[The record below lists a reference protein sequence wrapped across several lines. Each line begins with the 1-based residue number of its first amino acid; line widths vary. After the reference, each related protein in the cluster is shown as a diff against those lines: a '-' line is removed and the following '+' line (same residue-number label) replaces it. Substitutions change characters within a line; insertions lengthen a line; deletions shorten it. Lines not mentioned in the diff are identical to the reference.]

1 MTNTIGG
8 FTGRFCGSSLC
19 RRVTPGARRVLFG
32 TFCLSAACTV
42 TAATVLSF
50 DRLSDNHVSTTGR
63 VSTLDFTIES
73 WVRQTVADTE
83 NQIYAQDNGST
94 GRIFFSI
101 WGGRP
106 TLQVSG
112 TRQYAATNLTLN
124 AWHHFAA
131 TRDTAGYVRM
141 YLDGQLVHGPA
152 YYNKDLPATSAN
164 TLTSIGLLLRAK
176 NGFRG
181 DLAELRLW
189 NIERTQLEI
198 QSDMNRRAAGSEIGL
213 VHCWPLDEGSGTT
226 AFDRAGSADG
236 LITGAAW
243 STRPDLPIV
252 SDLPSGSWISAAGGD
267 WATAANWLDS
277 LPAQGVGA
285 TAYFTNQPPAAITV
299 HNNMAGLALGTLA
312 VNGTHSHTFTGN
324 TITLTNATG
333 SAAISTDSG
342 AHTLALQLATTA
354 SGLSIA
360 TLAPG
365 AFTVGGVIS
374 GSGAL
379 AVNPAGSGGGTV
391 TLAAAN
397 TFAAPLT
404 LGCGTLAVALLAD
417 GGQPSAIGAASGDP
431 ANLILGPGT
440 LRYTGPAVTIDRGLT
455 ANAGVRKAALL
466 SVDTSLT
473 LTGPIT
479 NAAGALIKTGPG
491 TLIYAS
497 PAASLIGRQQSA
509 GITTQAP
516 YPANGDAP
524 ANGFG
529 CFTVAGGKVILGA
542 HPAQTNLFQ
551 EEVTVGAYT
560 TDQAGQEVT
569 AELECVGGYHRFNN
583 YLDIGYYNGTSVTAP
598 TPLQPTLTVSG
609 GTISADKLIIAF
621 GYHTNQNTHAV
632 LNISGG
638 TMTVDNE
645 IRFGDQRG
653 DPDSP
658 MLATINLSGG
668 EFRHVSTTAGLRMG
682 WRFPAA
688 DAALN
693 ITGGLFE
700 EYADV
705 MMAQNGNTS
714 TLYLGG
720 GILRMRN
727 ITHNSVTGTSRLT
740 FDGGVLQPRAAGY
753 TLRGLSTAH
762 VSTGGARID
771 TSLAPYTIT
780 QDLLHDPLGATPDG
794 GLVKTGAHPLT
805 LAFTNAT
812 YSGTTA
818 VQEGELRIGGN
829 GTQTVAVAALT
840 VASGAAV
847 GFTFTADGSSNDRL
861 YVAASPAFA
870 AGSLVALT
878 LAGTELPFTKN
889 GTYTLLTYSAA
900 DSAVSGLAC
909 AAPAPG
915 KTYAFAASAGAVT
928 VTIGD
933 GDAVWGTDADG
944 AWSTAANWTA
954 APLPGGPARFDDV
967 ISAPRTVTT
976 AGQTASGLFFNNA
989 NTYTLGGS
997 GLTLS
1002 SGATLAVEQGAHA
1015 VEAPLTLADS
1025 AAVTL
1030 APGSALTLGPLAGTT
1045 LTAQGNGTLTLAAA
1059 PALAA
1064 IALDVPAL
1072 NLGGSFTVASPVALA
1087 RTTTVAPADN
1097 AAASL
1102 SGTLSGN
1109 AGLTKSGASTLTL
1122 SGLNTYSGATRIDN
1136 GTLTAASLADGG
1148 QPSAIG
1154 AAGGSAADL
1163 VIGPGTFRYSGPGM
1177 AVQRGLTLAAPQN
1190 RAAIIRIEEAS
1201 DLTLTGPI
1209 ASTSGAF
1216 IKTGPGTL
1224 RLAQPNGAN
1233 KLMTHGS
1240 PNETARLNIG
1250 PNGES
1255 PTQGFSGV
1263 SVVDGTL
1270 TLGAPGQT
1278 NTLSRIFVGLFSS
1291 DLPGGET
1298 AGELVITDGIL
1309 NLNGTL
1315 LAVGRNNGTATTA
1328 PGGLAS
1334 RLTVSGGLITNANH
1348 LSLGYQNA
1356 GLSGYNAR
1364 PVMEMSGGTVV
1375 INNFFISESSGAK
1388 STVTLTGGT
1397 VRALV
1402 SARFAMAAN
1411 TEALFTLD
1419 GDALFETVGAFDTQ
1433 LGYNNSATA
1442 VATLRLNGGT
1452 LSTRNIVKA
1461 ASAQGTLSWNGGTLR
1476 PHTAGQTLQ
1485 NLTAVQMSTNGAV
1498 IDTSLAAYTVAQD
1511 LLTDPALAGAAD
1523 GGLLKLGAHALG
1535 LTGSGNTFRGPV
1547 RVNAGL
1553 LRARLGGT
1561 NDLAVA
1567 EGAAFD
1573 ALGERCTVGAL
1584 TGTGTLSNGVIA
1596 VVGTLDPGTNG
1607 APAGAAMTVQHLA
1620 LTEGAVVACP
1630 WSTNSL
1636 GQITCDRVTVT
1647 GSLTV
1652 EGPGRFDLG
1661 RTEAAPIPMPFSQT
1675 VMTYGS
1681 FSGTFAGWKAVNTGL
1696 PEGKATTT
1704 LVETAAGQVT
1714 LHVRY
1719 SGTLLLVQ

>member
-1 MTNTIGG
+1 MTNKFGG
-8 FTGRFCGSSLC
+8 FPGRYCGLPSC
-19 RRVTPGARRVLFG
+19 WFATPRIRRVLFG
-32 TFCLSAACTV
+32 AFCLLAAGG
-42 TAATVLSF
+42 AAAANVLSF

-63 VSTLDFTIES
+63 VSALGFTIET
-73 WVRQTVADTE
+73 WVCQTASDTE
-83 NQIYAQDNGST
+83 NQVYTQDNSGT

-101 WGGRP
+101 WSGKP
-106 TLQVSG
+106 TLQISG
-112 TRQYAATNLTLN
+112 TRQSAGTNLTLN
-124 AWHHFAA
+124 TWQHFAA
-131 TRDTAGYVRM
+131 TRDAAGYVRM

-181 DLAELRLW
+181 HLAELRLW

-198 QSDMNRRAAGSEIGL
+198 QTAMNRRLSGPEIGL

-236 LITGAAW
+236 LITGATW
-243 STRPDLPIV
+243 STRLDLPIM

-267 WATAANWLDS
+267 WATAANWHDS
-277 LPAQGVGA
+277 LPAQGAGA
-285 TAYFTNQPPAAITV
+285 TAFFTNQPPASIAV
-299 HNNMAGLALGTLA
+299 HNNLAGLALGSLV
-312 VNGTHSHTFTGN
+312 VNGTNGHTFTGN
-324 TITLTNATG
+324 AITLTNATG
-333 SAAISTDSG
+333 SAMIVSDNG
-342 AHTLALQLATTA
+342 AHTLALPLATTP

-374 GSGAL
+374 GAGPL
-379 AVNPAGSGGGTV
+379 AVNPTSSGGGAV
-391 TLAAAN
+391 TFAASN
-397 TFAAPLT
+397 TFTAPLT

-417 GGQPSAIGAASGDP
+417 GGQPSAIGAAAGDP

-455 ANAGVRKAALL
+455 VKAGASKAALL
-466 SVDTSLT
+466 SVDTALT

-491 TLIYAS
+491 TLTYAS

-509 GITTQAP
+509 AITTQAP
-516 YPANGDAP
+516 YPANGDSP
-524 ANGFG
+524 ASGFG

-560 TDQAGQEVT
+560 TDQAGQEVS
-569 AELECVGGYHRFNN
+569 AELEFVGGYHRFNS

-598 TPLQPTLTVSG
+598 TPLQPTITVSG
-609 GTISADKLIIAF
+609 GTVSADKLIIAF
-621 GYHTNQNTHAV
+621 GYHTNLNTHAV

-668 EFRHVSTTAGLRMG
+668 EFRHMSTTAGLRMG
-682 WRFPAA
+682 WRSPAA
-688 DAALN
+688 NGALN
-693 ITGGLFE
+693 ITGGLFD

-705 MMAQNGNTS
+705 MMAQNGSTS

-740 FDGGVLQPRAAGY
+740 FNGGVLQPRVAGY
-753 TLRGLSTAH
+753 TLRGLTAAH
-762 VSTGGARID
+762 VSTGGAAID
-771 TSLAPYTIT
+771 TSLAPYTIA
-780 QDLLHDPLGATPDG
+780 QDLLHDPLVATPDG
-794 GLVKTGAHPLT
+794 GLVKTGARRLT

-840 VASGAAV
+840 VAPGAAV
-847 GFTFTADGSSNDRL
+847 GFTFTADGTSNDRL
-861 YVAASPAFA
+861 LVATPPTFA

-889 GTYTLLTYSAA
+889 GTYTLLTYSGA
-900 DSAVSGLAC
+900 DPSVSSLAC
-909 AAPAPG
+909 ATPAPG
-915 KTYAFAASAGAVT
+915 KTYAFAASAGSVT
-928 VTIGD
+928 VRIGD
-933 GDAVWGTDADG
+933 GDAVWDTDADG

-954 APLPGGPARFDDV
+954 APGPGGPARFDDV
-967 ISAPRTVTT
+967 ITAPRTVTT
-976 AGQTASGLFFNNA
+976 ARQTASGLYFNNTNA
-989 NTYTLGGS
+989 YTLGGS

-1002 SGATLAVEQGAHA
+1002 SGATLAVEQGSHA
-1015 VEAPLTLADS
+1015 VEAPLTLADN

-1030 APGSALTLGPLAGTT
+1030 APGSALTLGPLAGTA
-1045 LTAQGNGTLTLAAA
+1045 LTAQGNGTLTLVAA
-1059 PALAA
+1059 PDLASL
-1064 IALDVPAL
+1064 ALDVIQL
-1072 NLGGSFTVASPVALA
+1072 SLGGSFTVTPPVALA

-1122 SGLNTYSGATRIDN
+1122 SGLNTYSGTTRIDN
-1136 GTLTAASLADGG
+1136 GTLVAPLLAHGG
-1148 QPSAIG
+1148 APSAIG

-1163 VIGPGTFRYSGPGM
+1163 LVGPGTFRYTGPSNT
-1177 AVQRGLTLAAPQN
+1177 VQRGLTLAAPKN
-1190 RAAIIRIEEAS
+1190 RAAIIRIDEGS
-1201 DLTLTGPI
+1201 DLTLIGWI
-1209 ASTSGAF
+1209 NSTSGSF

-1224 RLAQPNGAN
+1224 RFAQSAIAN
-1233 KLMTHGS
+1233 KLMTDGS
-1240 PNETARLNIG
+1240 PNEVARLNIG
-1250 PNGES
+1250 ANGES

-1263 SVVDGTL
+1263 SVVDGKL

-1278 NTLSRIFVGLFSS
+1278 NTLSRTFVGLFSS

-1298 AGELVITDGIL
+1298 AGELEITDGIL

-1328 PGGLAS
+1328 PGGLSS

-1348 LSLGYQNA
+1348 ISLGYQNA

-1388 STVTLTGGT
+1388 STVNLAGGI
-1397 VRALV
+1397 VRALA

-1411 TEALFTLD
+1411 TEALFILD
-1419 GDALFETVGAFDTQ
+1419 GDANFETVGAFDTW
-1433 LGYNNSATA
+1433 LGYNNASTT

-1461 ASAQGTLSWNGGTLR
+1461 ASAKGTISWNGGTLR

-1485 NLTAVQMSTNGAV
+1485 NLTAVQVSTNGAV

-1523 GGLLKLGAHALG
+1523 GGLLKLGASALS

-1573 ALGERCTVGAL
+1573 ALGERCTVGDL
-1584 TGTGTLSNGVIA
+1584 TGYGLCTNGVLA
-1596 VVGTLDPGTNG
+1596 VHGRLDAGTNG
-1607 APAGAAMTVQHLA
+1607 APAGASTTVQNLSLA
-1620 LTEGAVVACP
+1620 AG
-1630 WSTNSL
+1630 STFVCDWATNAL
-1636 GQITCDRVTVT
+1636 GRVTNDFATVT
-1647 GSLTV
+1647 GTLAA
-1652 EGPGRFDLG
+1652 EGPVLIDFGCTDASPL
-1661 RTEAAPIPMPFSQT
+1661 PMPFIVTIMS
-1675 VMTYGS
+1675 YGNFSGS
-1681 FSGTFAGWKAVNTGL
+1681 FDGWKAVNTGL
-1696 PEGKATTT
+1696 DKPNSTKITASGN
-1704 LVETAAGQVT
+1704 LVTVEI
-1714 LHVRY
+1714 RY
-1719 SGTLLLVQ
+1719 GGTLFLVR